1 MARAPQRNPAI
12 FAAVVVLALVVSA
25 LWLWHSRILPLPARL
40 VLKAVSF
47 DALPGWGE
55 TDARA
60 ALAAFRRSCATLAK
74 EPPTHALGG
83 EGYAGSV
90 ADWTQACAG
99 APGADADANAAR
111 RYFETVFTPL
121 QATDGQNDGQ
131 NADAL
136 FTGYY
141 EPEIHG
147 SRRRHGPYA
156 TPIYGEPEDLVS
168 ADLGLFREDLRGQH
182 VTGRIIG
189 HTFVP
194 YFTRAQIDAG
204 GLPHAPVLLYADDP
218 VQVFFLHIQ
227 GSGRARLESGAF
239 VRLAY
244 AGQNGRPY
252 TPVGRTL
259 IAEGAIDRT
268 RMSMQAIRSWMRA
281 HQDAARGMMESDQSF
296 VFFRLAPLGD
306 PSLGS
311 PGSEGVPLTPGASIA
326 VDEHVHPLGA
336 PFFVAA
342 SVPDIDPNKPDRPL
356 DRLFVAQDTGG
367 AIKGAARADVFWG
380 FGRDAESVAGRMKSA
395 GRFYVLLPRAL
406 AAHVSSQSGSGA
418 P

>member
-1 MARAPQRNPAI
+1 L
-12 FAAVVVLALVVSA
+12 AVAE
-25 LWLWHSRILPLPARL
+25 L
-40 VLKAVSF
+40 VLTPVPFS
-47 DALPGWGE
+47 ALPGWGE
-55 TDARA
+55 NDARS
-60 ALAAFRRSCATLAK
+60 ALAAFRRSCVTFSNQ
-74 EPPTHALGG
+74 PQPHTLGG
-83 EGYAGSV
+83 AGYAGVV
-90 ADWTQACAG
+90 ADWEGVCGALPDGAG
-99 APGADADANAAR
+99 GAAAAR
-111 RYFETVFTPL
+111 RFFETRFSPL
-121 QATDGQNDGQ
+121 LAGDGRS
-131 NADAL
+131 AEAL

-147 SRRRHGPYA
+147 SRHRHGAFA
-156 TPIYGEPEDLVS
+156 TPVYGEPDDLVS
-168 ADLGLFREDLRGQH
+168 ADLGLFRDDLKGNH
-182 VTGRIIG
+182 ISGRLSG
-189 HTFVP
+189 HAFVP
-194 YFTRAQIDAG
+194 YFTRAQIDAA
-204 GLPHAPVLLYADDP
+204 GLQHAPVLLYADDP

-227 GSGRARLESGAF
+227 GSGRARLENGAF

-268 RMSMQAIRSWMRA
+268 QMSMQAIRGWMRA
-281 HQDAARGMMESDQSF
+281 HPDSARAIMESDQSF

-326 VDEHVHPLGA
+326 IDEHLHPLGA

-342 SVPDIDPNKPDRPL
+342 SVPDVDPAKPDHAL

-380 FGRDAESVAGRMKSA
+380 FGRDAESIAGRMKSA
-395 GRFYVLLPRAL
+395 GHLYVLLPKPL
-406 AAHVSSQSGSGA
+406 AARISQRSEFS
-418 P
+418 PL